1 MCTDVAKEQ
10 KKKERNASNSGSP
23 KADVQAQ
30 QRKRILSPKRQRYES
45 EFEKYVTKKLVS
57 DKLEVQPPPTMEFDT
72 TTKPTGTINQ
82 KVIKKLNHEKQVKK
96 L

>member
-1 MCTDVAKEQ
+1 MCTDVAKDQ
-10 KKKERNASNSGSP
+10 KKKERNASQSGSP

-45 EFEKYVTKKLVS
+45 EFEKYVGKKLVA
-57 DKLEVQPPPTMEFDT
+57 DKLEDQPPPIMDFDT

-82 KVIKKLNHEKQVKK
+82 KVIHKLKYEK
-96 L
+96 